1 MYPETAIS
9 AIFPQ
14 NDGKPAFNVTLP
26 NDQKVLT
33 VPLSIYFFHLDF
45 QENHQIVF
53 EIKNLDINKNL
64 PPVTFEIKSQP
75 QYSIGAVNS
84 QLDYN
89 LIFDLPD
96 DIPDHSSFALKA
108 ILQGSQVKTTS
119 HPVTYFDLQKIHSG
133 WN

>member
-14 NDGKPAFNVTLP
+14 NEGKPAFTVTLP
-26 NDQKVLT
+26 KDQKSLT

-45 QENHQIVF
+45 RENHQIIF
-53 EIKNLDINKNL
+53 EITNLDTDKNL
-64 PPVTFEIKSQP
+64 PPVTFELKGQP
-75 QYSIGAVNS
+75 EYSIGAVNS

-89 LIFDLPD
+89 LIFDLPE

-108 ILQGSQVKTTS
+108 ILQGGQVNTTS
-119 HPVTYFDLQKIHSG
+119 HPVTYFDLRKTHGVWS
-133 WN
+133 